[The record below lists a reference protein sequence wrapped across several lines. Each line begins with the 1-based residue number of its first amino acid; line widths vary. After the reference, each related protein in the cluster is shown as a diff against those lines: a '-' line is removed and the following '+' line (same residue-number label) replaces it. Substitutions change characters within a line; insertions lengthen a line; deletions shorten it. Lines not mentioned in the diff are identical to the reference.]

1 MQLNADDSHFALAG
15 APTIRASLTQ
25 RPAASTWGPI
35 GAFPR
40 LMSSGKEM
48 LRPETGIRGELVSSN
63 YS

>member
-15 APTIRASLTQ
+15 APTIRGVTHPETGGVDL
-25 RPAASTWGPI
+25 GPI
-35 GAFPR
+35 GAFPS